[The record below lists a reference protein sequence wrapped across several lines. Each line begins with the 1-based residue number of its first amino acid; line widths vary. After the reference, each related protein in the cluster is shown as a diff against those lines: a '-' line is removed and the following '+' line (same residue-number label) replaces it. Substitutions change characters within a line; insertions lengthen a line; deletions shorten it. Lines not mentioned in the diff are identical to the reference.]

1 MQSTSYEKE
10 HDIRRNEL
18 GRFTKDSST
27 IDLKKGCI
35 WRRLAARKGWK
46 YFTIAVEDLEK
57 LLETKF
63 DEGKVYKVE
72 YEVEDYVIECV
83 QSFKQK
89 YVELHVPKD
98 YAEKFEAGK
107 VYRIRPKR
115 FKEIEY
121 RTRKKI
127 FQKQDSIIEYEA
139 KIILPKGN
147 HKKARI
153 EIPKSL
159 QKHYSIREGG
169 IVKIILENSKDKFN
183 VYTKTENKPII
194 VPIPKNYAN
203 QEKVK
208 VKEIREYTLK
218 DFITEYN
225 RQNPIKKTKIKQE
238 NNKLTI
244 EIGENKIE
252 TKKYNF
258 NTYGGKPYLEIE
270 HTTDNITTK
279 YRIIKEDGTFKVYR
293 ISGTGY
299 EQITNILVSEN
310 KIVFITKHG
319 KREKRHIFYKKEGG
333 ETISLGDPELYTEE
347 TDYNSIRVTVVFPRE
362 DIDKIIT
369 GLVEYGK
376 ERCYSKGTLGERVV
390 ERTLRKLNYQII
402 GSNKESSKH
411 YGDDIIVLK
420 NGKKAYVEVK
430 YVTNKLK
437 INYKIMQAFKELRNR
452 HLNEDGT
459 LIAAIVTYLGET
471 KFEVT
476 LKFQTHSFS
485 PKFFHILLNITRT

>member
-1 MQSTSYEKE
+1 
-10 HDIRRNEL
+10 
-18 GRFTKDSST
+18 
-27 IDLKKGCI
+27 
-35 WRRLAARKGWK
+35 
-46 YFTIAVEDLEK
+46 
-57 LLETKF
+57 
-63 DEGKVYKVE
+63 
-72 YEVEDYVIECV
+72 
-83 QSFKQK
+83 
-89 YVELHVPKD
+89 ELHVPKD

-115 FKEIEY
+115 FKEIGY

-127 FQKQDSIIEYEA
+127 FQKQDSSIDYEA

-159 QKHYSIREGG
+159 QKHYGIREGG

-194 VPIPKNYAN
+194 VPIPKKYAN

-238 NNKLTI
+238 NKKLTI
-244 EIGENKIE
+244 EIGEHKIE

-270 HTTDNITTK
+270 HTTDNITPK
-279 YRIIKEDGTFKVYR
+279 YRIIKEDSIFKAYG

-310 KIVFITKHG
+310 KIVFIAKHG
-319 KREKRHIFYKKEGG
+319 KREKRYLFYKKGKEK
-333 ETISLGDPELYTEE
+333 EVPLGDQQIKITEIDEHTTCIIVTFPEEVINDLLDELTHI
-347 TDYNSIRVTVVFPRE
+347 NSEIWY
-362 DIDKIIT
+362 
-369 GLVEYGK
+369 L
-376 ERCYSKGTLGERVV
+376 KGTLGEKITEKTLRQLRYDVV
-390 ERTLRKLNYQII
+390 EVHKE
-402 GSNKESSKH
+402 GSKCK
-411 YGDDIIVLK
+411 GDDLVVSKGDKRI
-420 NGKKAYVEVK
+420 YVEVK
-430 YVTNKLK
+430 YTRK
-437 INYKIMQAFKELRNR
+437 IDEIEPKIIQAFNELNR
-452 HLNEDGT
+452 RHPNNNEN
-459 LIAAIVTYLGET
+459 LLAVIVTPVEENTYKLI
-471 KFEVT
+471 
-476 LKFQTHSFS
+476 LKSQANSSS
-485 PKFFHILLNITRT
+485 PNFFIV

>member
-27 IDLKKGCI
+27 IDLKKGFI

-46 YFTIAVEDLEK
+46 YFTIAVEKLEK

-98 YAEKFEAGK
+98 FTEKFEVGK
-107 VYRIRPKR
+107 VYRICPKR
-115 FKEIEY
+115 FKEIGY

-127 FQKQDSIIEYEA
+127 FQKQDSSIEYEA

-159 QKHYSIREGG
+159 QKHYSIREGE

-194 VPIPKNYAN
+194 VPIPKKYAN

-225 RQNPIKKTKIKQE
+225 RQKPIKQASIKQE
-238 NNKLTI
+238 KSTLTL
-244 EIGENKIE
+244 EIGEHKIE

-258 NTYGGKPYLEIE
+258 NTYGGKPHLEIE

-279 YRIIKEDGTFKVYR
+279 YRIIKEDNTFKFYR

-299 EQITNILVSEN
+299 EQITNILVSDN

-319 KREKRHIFYKKEGG
+319 KREKRHLFHKKEGK
-333 ETISLGDPELYTEE
+333 ETIFLSDPDLFYEKIDNNTALVIAKFTGN
-347 TDYNSIRVTVVFPRE
+347 DFNSI
-362 DIDKIIT
+362 IT
-369 GLVEYGK
+369 ELI
-376 ERCYSKGTLGERVV
+376 ERRSNERQYTKGTVGELIAKKVLKNLNYIVV
-390 ERTLRKLNYQII
+390 ENDHT
-402 GSNKESSKH
+402 SSRCK
-411 YGDDIIVLK
+411 GDDITLLRGTENV
-420 NGKKAYVEVK
+420 YVEVK
-430 YVTNKLK
+430 YVTNEQR
-437 INYKIMQAFKELRNR
+437 INYKLTQALKELNKR
-452 HLNEDGT
+452 HKDEDANLLAT
-459 LIAAIVTYLGET
+459 IVIPIGEGEF
-471 KFEVT
+471 K
-476 LKFQTHSFS
+476 LLLQAHSS
-485 PKFFHILLNITRT
+485 PPNFL